1 MVNRGYGPIRGMGI
15 AVPCFLGNSYHYSW
29 EREGKQWRNISVGQM
44 AGWLAAPQLGT
55 PYFLIDPLKYLS
67 THVFRAPSFLPA
79 KKWKQPKGPS
89 TEECKE
95 IRWSICTLQSHSAT
109 NKNEVLL
116 RLDEPWKHRGNEGR
130 KSQRPHLVWFCL

>member
-1 MVNRGYGPIRGMGI
+1 MPRQEKR
-15 AVPCFLGNSYHYSW
+15 
-29 EREGKQWRNISVGQM
+29 K
-44 AGWLAAPQLGT
+44 
-55 PYFLIDPLKYLS
+55 DPLKYLS
-67 THVFRAPSFLPA
+67 AHVFRAPSFLPA

-116 RLDEPWKHRGNEGR
+116 RLDEP
-130 KSQRPHLVWFCL
+130 